1 MSIYMGDSTYW
12 RNEVNTNEDSV
23 DKEQEST
30 GAPEELVLDD
40 SNHLSNEYPAVQSY
54 VEDWEDG
61 IVVRTMPGNS
71 PTLVEFSF
79 STGEGSTE
87 GEAASVVEQE
97 EVSFE
102 FGGKDE
108 M

>member
-1 MSIYMGDSTYW
+1 M
-12 RNEVNTNEDSV
+12 
-23 DKEQEST
+23 EQM
-30 GAPEELVLDD
+30 LDD
-40 SNHLSNEYPAVQSY
+40 TYHLDDNYPAVQSF

-79 STGEGSTE
+79 STGDGSIE

-97 EVSFE
+97 EFD
-102 FGGKDE
+102 FGAE
-108 M
+108 N